1 MICVTLG
8 SSALAVVVIVS
19 SILMITYVVVVGS
32 AAARLILATRAMG
45 STAIVTDESTAHL
58 TPSELTTFLLTR
70 ADVLRAEAL
79 IKQRMFATHAAPV
92 AS

>member
-1 MICVTLG
+1 MICVVLG
-8 SSALAVVVIVS
+8 NSALAVVVIVS

-45 STAIVTDESTAHL
+45 STAITTGEVTAEL

-70 ADVLRAEAL
+70 ADAQRSEAL
-79 IKQRMFATHAAPV
+79 AKQMMFASDDVAP
-92 AS
+92 